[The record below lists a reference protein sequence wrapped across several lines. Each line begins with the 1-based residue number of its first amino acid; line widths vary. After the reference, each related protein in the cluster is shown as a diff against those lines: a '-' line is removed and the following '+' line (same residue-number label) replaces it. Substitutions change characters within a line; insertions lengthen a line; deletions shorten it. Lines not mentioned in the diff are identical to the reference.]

1 MSVTSEKQ
9 KDTPVSYRIPEFTG
23 RRGTGVQRF
32 PGEDKYGTLRCL
44 KNNLM
49 QYQFGSGYPPCAIL
63 ATVTRASP
71 SRKKEAN
78 EQG

>member
-1 MSVTSEKQ
+1 MSRF
-9 KDTPVSYRIPEFTG
+9 PVFWRTIV
-23 RRGTGVQRF
+23 TGVQRF
-32 PGEDKYGTLRCL
+32 PGGHKYGTLRCL